1 MNKVVKIIMNRDN
14 ISEEDARALVQE
26 TIDEI
31 ICHPMDAPDIIMDYL
46 YLEPD
51 YLEDLFGYV

>member
-1 MNKVVKIIMNRDN
+1 MNKVIKILMDRDG
-14 ISEEDARALVQE
+14 ISEEDAKALVQE

-31 ICHPMDAPDIIMDYL
+31 ICHPMDASEIIMDYL

-51 YLEDLFGYV
+51 YLEYLF